1 MSRGRKYGLLVV
13 VLLMTVLLV
22 WMFSDPPGT
31 LTKNATKQ
39 YVSSNWDKKYDWESK
54 DAYGLHLMQEIII
67 KRNKSVNPE
76 RIESESMLDSS
87 ALINEKRTYVFIGAD
102 FGLYNKEIDTLFDR
116 VFRGSELFISASD
129 VSVNFAES
137 FNPALL
143 FSFDFTSS
151 VRVKFDTNNYNF
163 TYRYQN
169 DTIAYPWKIIKRNGS
184 FENSTKILSRLSGL
198 PNFIRFPHG
207 KGSIMIHSTP
217 ELFYN
222 YNLAT
227 KDGFFHAEKVAH
239 EFKAGNKI
247 AYLELAR
254 LDEDK
259 EEDIFEMMRDNEEG
273 ERDDSY
279 LQFLLQTPSLRAAM
293 LLTLFGFLLF
303 MLFRTKRTQPIV
315 EVKPVKRNVSAVF
328 VQTIASIYRNRDN
341 PFSVLL
347 LIRKNFYNTIQKHYF
362 IDLSKRSDLQEIR
375 HLSGRSNIP
384 VEEIE
389 ELLQKLESANVA
401 KINEEYLIEVTNL
414 KRSFY
419 ERAGI
424 ISDRILQ
431 RLEQKEQ
438 VFYRTIW
445 MSFPIIF
452 VGIALVFAGL
462 YLLVA
467 ANGTGILLWPLGTIA
482 LIWGILRMTK
492 PLLKLRATEFV
503 YFPLVGAKRI
513 FPHDTIVSCR
523 HHERYLELHYSDGR
537 DLIIPFTELSSA
549 DRKQLELFLIRKQIL
564 EL

>member
-1 MSRGRKYGLLVV
+1 MNRGRKYGLLAV

-22 WMFSDPPGT
+22 WMFSDPPAKMGG
-31 LTKNATKQ
+31 KNNKQ
-39 YVSSNWDKKYDWESK
+39 YVSSNWDKKYNWESK
-54 DAYGLHLMQEIII
+54 DAYGLHLMQEIIV
-67 KRNKSVNPE
+67 KRNKSINPE

-87 ALINEKRTYVFIGAD
+87 VLINEKRTYVFIGAD

-116 VFRGSELFISASD
+116 VFRGSELFISATD
-129 VSVNFAES
+129 VSVNFAKS
-137 FNPALL
+137 FEPALL
-143 FSFDFTSS
+143 FSFDFASA
-151 VRVKFDTNNYNF
+151 VRVKFDSTNYSF

-169 DTIAYPWKIIKRNGS
+169 DTLAYPWKIINRKSS
-184 FENSTKILSRLSGL
+184 FDTSTKILSRLSGH

-207 KGSIMIHSTP
+207 KGTIMIHSTP

-227 KDGFFHAEKVAH
+227 KDGFFHAEKVAN

-247 AYLELAR
+247 TYLELAR

-259 EEDIFEMMRDNEEG
+259 EEDIFDLMKDNEEG

-303 MLFRTKRTQPIV
+303 MLFRTKRMQPLV

-328 VQTIASIYRNRDN
+328 VQTVASIYRNRDN

-347 LIRKNFYNTIQKHYF
+347 LIRKNFYNTVQKHYF
-362 IDLSKRSDLQEIR
+362 IDLSKRSGEQEIK
-375 HLSGRSNIP
+375 HLAGRSNIP
-384 VEEIE
+384 VEEIN
-389 ELLQKLESANVA
+389 LLLNKLESANVA

-424 ISDRILQ
+424 ISDKMLQ
-431 RLEQKEQ
+431 RLDQKEQ
-438 VFYRTIW
+438 IFYRSVW
-445 MSFPIIF
+445 MSFPLVF
-452 VGIALVFAGL
+452 FGIGFVFAGL
-462 YLLVA
+462 YLLVGA
-467 ANGTGILLWPLGTIA
+467 QGTGILLWPIGTV
-482 LIWGILRMTK
+482 LLLWGILRMTK
-492 PLLKLRATEFV
+492 PLLKLRVDEFIF
-503 YFPLVGAKRI
+503 YPLVGKKRTY
-513 FPHDTIVSCR
+513 PHSTIVSCR
-523 HHERYLELHYSDGR
+523 HHERFLEIHYSDGSNF
-537 DLIIPFTELSSA
+537 IIPFTELTAA
-549 DRKQLELFLIRKQIL
+549 DRKQLELFLIRKEII